1 MAGRSNPRH
10 ARRRKQCG
18 PSTATVIGL
27 LVCVVCFSAAFFLW
41 KAALS
46 GFGRNESGEEP
57 FRPVVGD
64 PPYRVCIDAGHGGSD
79 PGARG
84 VVEEKEM
91 TAQTSEA
98 LLALLEADPNYIPL
112 RSRESYDVTAKPSE
126 RAEAINAQSPQ
137 LLLSIH
143 GNSAP
148 EGSTAAGFECYPSVP
163 GRTWHQESY
172 YFAQQLAQG
181 MQAAGAKLRGHG
193 GIRYIYYQGEVKQL
207 VESTHTEVRDERSFT
222 FGYTAVKS
230 DAMDARMKAVLSSCI
245 LRCLL
250 GRRSTRPKRNDIQE
264 QQRLPKPAPMT
275 ERRRRGP
282 LFLIFIIFRIM
293 QVIRNIGKRKSPLFR
308 VSGLSGGF

>member
-1 MAGRSNPRH
+1 MAGRSNPRR
-10 ARRRKQCG
+10 ARRRRQGG

-41 KAALS
+41 KAALFGS
-46 GFGRNESGEEP
+46 GRNESGEEP

-112 RSRESYDVTAKPSE
+112 RSRESYDATAKPSE

-143 GNSAP
+143 GNSAAN
-148 EGSTAAGFECYPSVP
+148 GSTAAGFECYPAVP
-163 GRTWHQESY
+163 GRTWHQESF
-172 YFAQQLAQG
+172 YFAKLLAGG
-181 MQAAGAKLRGHG
+181 MQSIGARLRGRG
-193 GIRYIYYQGEVKQL
+193 GVRYIYYLENDQKQL
-207 VESTHTEVRDERSFT
+207 VENTYTQVRPERSFT
-222 FGYTAVKS
+222 LLEDV
-230 DAMDARMKAVLSSCI
+230 DCPAVLAEQCFV
-245 LRCLL
+245 
-250 GRRSTRPKRNDIQE
+250 TNDEDVEHFGSE
-264 QQRLPKPAPMT
+264 QGCKTVARIYYEAICTYFGTEPLPVK
-275 ERRRRGP
+275 
-282 LFLIFIIFRIM
+282 
-293 QVIRNIGKRKSPLFR
+293 
-308 VSGLSGGF
+308 

>member
-1 MAGRSNPRH
+1 MAAGRSNPKH
-10 ARRRKQCG
+10 TRRRKQHG
-18 PSTATVIGL
+18 PSAATVISL
-27 LVCVVCFSAAFFLW
+27 LVCVVCFGAAFLLW
-41 KAALS
+41 NAALS
-46 GFGRNESGEEP
+46 GADRNEAGES

-112 RSRESYDVTAKPSE
+112 RSRERYDITAKPSE
-126 RAEAINAQSPQ
+126 RAESINAQSPQ

-148 EGSTAAGFECYPSVP
+148 EGSAASGFECYPSVP

-181 MQAAGAKLRGHG
+181 MGAAGARLRGHG
-193 GIRYIYYQGEVKQL
+193 GIRYIYYEDVNCPAVLAEQCFVTSEEDVA
-207 VESTHTEVRDERSFT
+207 R
-222 FGYTAVKS
+222 FGS
-230 DAMDARMKAVLSSCI
+230 EDGCKAVARIYYEAICAYF
-245 LRCLL
+245 
-250 GRRSTRPKRNDIQE
+250 GTQ
-264 QQRLPKPAPMT
+264 
-275 ERRRRGP
+275 P
-282 LFLIFIIFRIM
+282 LDTP
-293 QVIRNIGKRKSPLFR
+293 QS
-308 VSGLSGGF
+308 